1 MVSEAALAR
10 QQPGPHGGAGTTTA
24 YPFFADAPGLRVG
37 GKTGSA
43 NKLVNGRYDPSH
55 ALGSFAAVFPVDG
68 PLNGKR
74 YAILLVMDEPGTS
87 PKTGAYVAAP
97 AVHNIADRI
106 AGFLGVERRDDRW
119 RTASGEKIPQY
130 QDVQGDGL

>member
-1 MVSEAALAR
+1 
-10 QQPGPHGGAGTTTA
+10 
-24 YPFFADAPGLRVG
+24 
-37 GKTGSA
+37 
-43 NKLVNGRYDPSH
+43 
-55 ALGSFAAVFPVDG
+55 
-68 PLNGKR
+68 
-74 YAILLVMDEPGTS
+74 MDEPGTY

-130 QDVQGDGL
+130 QDVAGDGL